1 MCDKRSV
8 FLAKVVALFPKDVSI
23 LRNHTPDVR
32 HGVKAI
38 MQETT
43 SFTVSGPGDTGR

>member
-1 MCDKRSV
+1 MQKW
-8 FLAKVVALFPKDVSI
+8 FALFPKDVSI
-23 LRNHTPDVR
+23 LRSHTSDVR

-43 SFTVSGPGDTGR
+43 SFTVSGLGDTGR